1 MFKLTAAAA
10 EQVFRAAH
18 QGGAEGMSL
27 RLAAARQPDGGIDYR
42 MGFDELTED
51 DIRMT
56 CEGVEVIMTPEQVPL
71 LDQAIMDYVEIEPGQ
86 FHFIFLNPKDP
97 NYQPPIED

>member
-1 MFKLTAAAA
+1 MFKLTVAAA
-10 EQVFRAAH
+10 EQVLKAAN
-18 QGGAEGMSL
+18 QGGTEGMSL
-27 RLAAARQPDGGIDYR
+27 RLAAAQQPDGGIDYR

-56 CEGVEVIMTPEQVPL
+56 CEGVDVIMSPEQVPL
-71 LDQAIMDYVEIEPGQ
+71 LDQAIMDFVEIEPGQ

-97 NYQPPIED
+97 NYKPPIED